1 MEKINKVKMNFGK
14 YFGFEAEGIPH
25 QSLIWILVF
34 LFLIVAISVLGASIG
49 VKTFFLPIK

>member
-1 MEKINKVKMNFGK
+1 MKINKIKINFGK

-34 LFLIVAISVLGASIG
+34 LFLIVALSFLGASIG
-49 VKTFFLPIK
+49 IKTVFLPIK